1 VTGMRP
7 PVVGG
12 AGGGVGTTMLA
23 LALCG
28 RDGGIPGVADVLVC
42 RATVESLGRA
52 ADVLERAGPGPR
64 PVLAVTLDG
73 ARLPR
78 GPVRA
83 RLRTLEPQAS
93 AVVLLPHVRT
103 WRTADAPSAQA
114 ATLLVE
120 PVERVPGP
128 LRAYA
133 TAVHDVAA
141 AVVASG
147 RLQTASPPPDSA
159 GAPGDR
165 ALSPPDSAVAPGRR
179 APSRPDPAV
188 APGHRLPAFGAGP
201 PRTARGTAVVPR
213 VVGTGRPVAAPR
225 AAAPQRGVR
234 ILTRA
239 TPPVPVRPVAP
250 VRTDP
255 GRQVPA
261 GGSPRPA
268 EQAG

>member
-1 VTGMRP
+1 MRP

-12 AGGGVGTTMLA
+12 AGGGVGTTTLA
-23 LALCG
+23 MALCG
-28 RDGGIPGVADVLVC
+28 RDAGIPGVADVLVC
-42 RATVESLGRA
+42 RATVDSLSRA
-52 ADVLERAGPGPR
+52 AAVLERAGPGPR
-64 PVLAVTLDG
+64 PVLAVTLGG

-83 RLRTLEPQAS
+83 RLRTLEPQVS

-103 WRTADAPSAQA
+103 WRTADDPSAQA
-114 ATLLVE
+114 ATLLTE
-120 PVERVPGP
+120 PVERVPWP

-159 GAPGDR
+159 E
-165 ALSPPDSAVAPGRR
+165 VPGRR

-201 PRTARGTAVVPR
+201 PRTARGAAVVPR
-213 VVGTGRPVAAPR
+213 VVGTARPVATPR
-225 AAAPQRGVR
+225 EPTPQRGVR

-239 TPPVPVRPVAP
+239 APPVPVHPVAP

-261 GGSPRPA
+261 GGPPRPA

>member
-12 AGGGVGTTMLA
+12 AAGGVGTTTLA
-23 LALCG
+23 LALRG
-28 RDGGIPGVADVLVC
+28 RDGGLPGGADVLVC
-42 RATVESLGRA
+42 RATVDSLSRA
-52 ADVLERAGPGPR
+52 AAVLERAGSGAR

-83 RLRTLEPQAS
+83 RLRALEPQAS

-103 WRTADAPSAQA
+103 WRTADDPSAQA
-114 ATLLVE
+114 ATLLIE
-120 PVERVPGP
+120 PVERVPWP
-128 LRAYA
+128 LRAFA

-147 RLQTASPPPDSA
+147 RLQTAPPPPDSA
-159 GAPGDR
+159 E
-165 ALSPPDSAVAPGRR
+165 APGRR
-179 APSRPDPAV
+179 APSRPDSAV
-188 APGHRLPAFGAGP
+188 APRHRLPAFGAGP
-201 PRTARGTAVVPR
+201 PRTARGAAVVPR
-213 VVGTGRPVAAPR
+213 VIGTAGPVTAPPE
-225 AAAPQRGVR
+225 AAPQRGVR

-250 VRTDP
+250 VRTDS
-255 GRQVPA
+255 GRQVP
-261 GGSPRPA
+261 GGGPPRPA